1 MIMVAGG
8 TGRLGTA
15 LVGRL
20 TGRGER
26 VRVLTRE
33 RQRAAH
39 LAGPLVEVVCG
50 DLTAPGTAQ
59 RAVEGADQVVSAV
72 HGLVGPR
79 GVSPATIDRDGN
91 ASLVDASATA
101 GAEVVLMSVVGAA
114 ADSAMELCRM
124 KHAAEAHLR
133 DVGLPATVVRATPFA
148 ELWIDLLR
156 HTARHSG
163 RPVVFGNGHNP
174 ISFVSVRDVAA
185 AVDAV
190 LQDHTARGAIL
201 EITGPESL
209 TFNEL
214 VALIQSADGRKT
226 QARHLPPALL
236 GMLAGTIGW
245 IRPSFGRQLRSAMF
259 MDRTDLAHVSD
270 DIKQRYPDLPRTT
283 VLDLLVC

>member
-1 MIMVAGG
+1 MVAGG

-15 LVGRL
+15 LIGRL
-20 TGRGER
+20 TGRGEN
-26 VRVLTRE
+26 VRVLTRD

-39 LAGPLVEVVCG
+39 LAGPLVEVVWG
-50 DLTAPGTAQ
+50 DLTSPGTAQ
-59 RAVEGADQVVSAV
+59 RAVDGADMVVSAV

-91 ASLVDASATA
+91 ASLVDAAATA
-101 GAEVVLMSVVGAA
+101 EADVILMSVVQAA
-114 ADSAMELCRM
+114 ADSPMELCRM
-124 KHAAEAHLR
+124 KSAAETHLR
-133 DVGLPATVVRATPFA
+133 EVGLPATVIRATPFA

-156 HTARHSG
+156 HTAGHSG

-185 AVDAV
+185 VVDAV
-190 LQDHTARGAIL
+190 LQDPTARGAIL

-214 VALIQSADGRKT
+214 AALIQSADGRMT
-226 QARHLPPALL
+226 QARHLSPALL
-236 GMLAGTIGW
+236 GMLAGTVGR

-259 MDRTDLAHVSD
+259 MDHTDMSHVSD
-270 DIKQRYPDLPRTT
+270 DIEQRYPDLPRTT
-283 VLDLLVC
+283 VLDLLA